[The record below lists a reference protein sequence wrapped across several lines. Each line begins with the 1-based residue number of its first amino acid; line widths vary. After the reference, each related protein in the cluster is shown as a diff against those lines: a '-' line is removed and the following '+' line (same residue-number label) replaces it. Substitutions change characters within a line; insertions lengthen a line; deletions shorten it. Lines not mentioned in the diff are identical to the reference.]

1 MNFPFVLLRSFSCFF
16 LSFLA
21 ITLPKVV
28 RYSRAKFDRSRQK
41 ASTYMVVM
49 SSVGVAYKM
58 GRS

>member
-41 ASTYMVVM
+41 ASTYGSDVI
-49 SSVGVAYKM
+49 S
-58 GRS
+58 GRGI